1 MPHAGADL
9 EIDFLILADAAQ
21 VADGKLYLMGGGWDR
36 IAVNGL
42 PVIQAAGIAVGVLV
56 PWSET
61 NTPRTLTLAI
71 EDEDGGEVLPQ
82 VGVRVEVGRPPGLAG
97 GADQR
102 VMVAFNAQL
111 ALQRL
116 GDYVISAALDAGSQK
131 RLRFSV
137 APGPQFRPE
146 G

>member
-1 MPHAGADL
+1 M

>member
-1 MPHAGADL
+1 M

-36 IAVNGL
+36 IAINAL
-42 PVIQAAGIAVGVLV
+42 PATQMAGIAVGVLV

-71 EDEDGGEVLPQ
+71 EDEDGGEVLPK
-82 VGVRVEVGRPPGLAG
+82 VGVRVEVGRPAGLAG

-111 ALQRL
+111 ALQRF
-116 GDYVISAALDAGSQK
+116 GDYVISASLDEGSQK
-131 RLRFSV
+131 RLRFAV
-137 APGPQFRPE
+137 MPGPHFRADA
-146 G
+146 